1 VEGGAGGCV
10 GQLIRLLRIDE
21 TYGTQVESKLADTEW
36 KFDMVHLSGVPRRPV
51 VLVILDGYGVN
62 PSKRNNG
69 VFEAETPR
77 LDAYFA
83 RYPHTTLA
91 ASGHAVGLPD
101 GQMGNSEVG
110 HLTLGAG
117 SVIRQDAV
125 RITDAIQAGEFFD
138 NPALRAAIEHGR
150 AHGGVVH
157 LLGLVSDGGVHSQ
170 LDHLEALIRLCASQG
185 VRPLLHV
192 ITDGRDTPPKSAGY
206 FLPSLD
212 EVLQVCGGAIA
223 SICGRYYAMDR
234 DHRWER
240 TERAWRALVLGKGRR
255 ADNAID
261 AIETAYAAGETDEFV
276 KPVLLPDFQPIADDD
291 ALIFFNFRKDRP
303 RQIVAALADP
313 NFTGFDRGDSPRAR
327 VTCMMPYDRR
337 LNLPYAFE
345 PEQPP
350 STLGQIISTL
360 GLAQF
365 HCAETEKYPHVT
377 YFFNGG
383 RTEPY
388 SGERQLL
395 IPSPDVATYD
405 LKPSMSAPAVAD
417 AVIQAISSGRYG
429 FIVVN
434 FANGDMVGHT
444 AKRDAVLE
452 AVETLDQEVPRVLEA
467 AETAGY
473 SVLLT
478 ADHGN
483 CEELVDP
490 FTGEPHTQHTTYPV
504 PCLVI
509 DEANWQLS
517 SAGGLSNVAP
527 TVLDLMGVKVPET
540 MRAGS
545 LLLRQLPGKRPE
557 QRSRPPGLRGA
568 A

>member
-1 VEGGAGGCV
+1 MACKLN
-10 GQLIRLLRIDE
+10 QNRLRMTD
-21 TYGTQVESKLADTEW
+21 TMDMTQIT
-36 KFDMVHLSGVPRRPV
+36 GVPRRPV
-51 VLVILDGYGVN
+51 VLVILDGFGVN

-69 VFEAETPR
+69 VVEARTPR
-77 LDAYFA
+77 LDGYFA

-117 SVIRQDAV
+117 EIIRQDAV
-125 RITDAIQAGEFFD
+125 RISDAISNGDFFANRALVDAVRAGE
-138 NPALRAAIEHGR
+138 RR
-150 AHGGVVH
+150 GGVVH
-157 LLGLVSDGGVHSQ
+157 LLGLVSNGGVHSQ
-170 LDHLEALIRLCASQG
+170 LDHLSALIRLCGEHG
-185 VRPLLHV
+185 VRPLLHAV
-192 ITDGRDTPPKSAGY
+192 TDGRDTAPSSAMH
-206 FLPSLD
+206 FLPVID
-212 EVLQVCGGAIA
+212 EQLRAFGGAVA
-223 SICGRYYAMDR
+223 SITGRYYAMDR
-234 DHRWER
+234 DSRWER

-255 ADNAID
+255 APRLEEAID
-261 AIETAYAAGETDEFV
+261 TAYAAGETDEFI
-276 KPVLLPDFQPIADDD
+276 KPVLLPDFRPVGDDD
-291 ALIFFNFRKDRP
+291 PLICFNFRKDRP

-313 NFTGFDRGDSPRAR
+313 GFKGFDRGDSPRPA
-327 VTCMMPYDRR
+327 VTCMMPYERR
-337 LNLPYAFE
+337 LRLPYAFE
-345 PEQPP
+345 PEQPAT
-350 STLGQIISTL
+350 TLGQVISAL

-365 HCAETEKYPHVT
+365 HCAETEKYAHVT

-383 RTEPY
+383 RADPH

-395 IPSPDVATYD
+395 VPSPDVATYD
-405 LKPSMSAPAVAD
+405 LKPSMSATAVAD
-417 AVIQAISSGRYG
+417 AVVAAIGTGRYA

-444 AKRDAVLE
+444 ARRDAVLE

-467 AETAGY
+467 AENAGY

-504 PCLVI
+504 PCLLI

-517 SAGGLSNVAP
+517 SSGGLSNVAP
-527 TVLDLMGVKVPET
+527 TVLQLMGLQAPAAMT
-540 MRAGS
+540 ADS
-545 LLLRQLPGKRPE
+545 LLLRRLPGVRPE